1 MANQVLD
8 EEKTLARLQTLM
20 RSEHWLA
27 TYVSDLLSAH
37 DLSAGIDFRTA
48 EQLLAAE
55 KEQFEK
61 DLAIARRMLRVYGK
75 QVMAENM
82 AQNAYAP
89 QRLALAQQWR
99 RSRAAAQCS
108 TRDGNPRVRVF
119 PEQRECAFVPPPE
132 DCSSI
137 LKVSTGDGKVFRFIF
152 TRAKSWLSS

>member
-82 AQNAYAP
+82 SQNAYSP
-89 QRLALAQQWR
+89 
-99 RSRAAAQCS
+99 SN
-108 TRDGNPRVRVF
+108 G
-119 PEQRECAFVPPPE
+119 
-132 DCSSI
+132 
-137 LKVSTGDGKVFRFIF
+137 
-152 TRAKSWLSS
+152 

>member
-1 MANQVLD
+1 
-8 EEKTLARLQTLM
+8 M

-75 QVMAENM
+75 QVMAEKHAANRLR
-82 AQNAYAP
+82 P
-89 QRLALAQQWR
+89 QQRIEPRPWCGAGQSVQHG
-99 RSRAAAQCS
+99 
-108 TRDGNPRVRVF
+108 DGNPRVGVF
-119 PEQRECAFVPPPE
+119 PQQRRVPFVH
-132 DCSSI
+132 
-137 LKVSTGDGKVFRFIF
+137 GR
-152 TRAKSWLSS
+152 